1 MFRAYYG
8 RDHFRP
14 IPTIQEAQMG
24 LLDVLNGMQNG
35 PRGQT
40 DPNDKGGMSPITMA
54 ILALLA
60 YKGIKHVAGSVQQ
73 GSGPGSGAPAPSRIP
88 QGRTIDVNAQ
98 APAGGSPSGSPGGS
112 LGDILGGLLGGG
124 TPAPGGQARSPGGRT
139 VDANAAAP
147 GGLGDILGGLLGGGG
162 GARGAAPG
170 GGGLG
175 GLGGLLGG
183 ALAGGAAGSVLSG
196 GLGSLLEQLQKNG
209 QGQVAQ
215 SWVGKGPNQRI
226 SENDLAQSI
235 GLDDIDALA
244 QHTGLSRNDLLAG
257 LSRELPDAIDQLTPE
272 GRLPTEEEASRWA

>member
-1 MFRAYYG
+1 
-8 RDHFRP
+8 
-14 IPTIQEAQMG
+14 MG

-40 DPNDKGGMSPITMA
+40 DPNAKGGMSPITMA

-73 GSGPGSGAPAPSRIP
+73 APAPGAPASSRIP
-88 QGRTIDVNAQ
+88 QGPQGRTIEANAE
-98 APAGGSPSGSPGGS
+98 APAGGG

-124 TPAPGGQARSPGGRT
+124 PQSPGGRT
-139 VDANAAAP
+139 PAGPAQGGLGDILGGLLGGGPQSPGGRTAGGPAQ

-162 GARGAAPG
+162 GARSAAPSG
-170 GGGLG
+170 G

-196 GLGSLLEQLQKNG
+196 GLDSLLKQFQENG
-209 QGQVAQ
+209 QGQAAQ
-215 SWVGKGPNQRI
+215 SWVGKGQNQQI
-226 SENDLAQSI
+226 SENDLARSI

-244 QHTGLSRNDLLAG
+244 KHTGMSRDQLLSG
-257 LSRELPDAIDQLTPE
+257 LSRELPGAIDELTPE
-272 GRLPTEEEASRWA
+272 GRLPTREEASRWV